1 MSFIQRE
8 LDRIGKAIRHSN
20 PVPRYD
26 ELYTAQQAL
35 LWVLDPVANVKNDP
49 QYYYEG
55 NENISNG

>member
-8 LDRIGKAIRHSN
+8 LDRIGKANRHSN